1 LVIALFRG
9 VLLALEII
17 LSSAITIYQRNKQ
30 TYLVLTHVSSCLL
43 SLQHSFVKLDT
54 TSQQDMLRVVM
65 QLRSSTLAGHPVH
78 ARVKSST
85 TAPVDKLPW
94 TSQSGARPFEPFEAL
109 TLAEA
114 SLPKKKKTRSRGKR
128 KKKTV
133 SADGTEVKVTPVESV
148 AEHSAMLPVQSSLS
162 LGEDEFPTLLDN
174 HVEWETPLEEQEDVN
189 DVEEEES
196 ASKSASTAT
205 TTSTTSSPLDK
216 QRRRLRYAAAS
227 RKAIVNLDVAVAAP
241 SSSSSSKMNA
251 VSKEF
256 VMPPTGKRK
265 EESSTHPVTTPAVL
279 AVVKPAP
286 VATAST

>member
-1 LVIALFRG
+1 
-9 VLLALEII
+9 
-17 LSSAITIYQRNKQ
+17 
-30 TYLVLTHVSSCLL
+30 VLTHVSSCLL

-133 SADGTEVKVTPVESV
+133 SADGTELVKATPVESV

-174 HVEWETPLEEQEDVN
+174 HVEWETPLEEQEEDVN
-189 DVEEEES
+189 DVEEES

-205 TTSTTSSPLDK
+205 TTSTSSSSLDK
-216 QRRRLRYAAAS
+216 QRTKVGYAAAL
-227 RKAIVNLDVAVAAP
+227 RKAVVNPDVAVVAP
-241 SSSSSSKMNA
+241 SSSSKMNA

-265 EESSTHPVTTPAVL
+265 EEPSIIHPVAPAVL
-279 AVVKPAP
+279 PVAKPAQWGGTRSF
-286 VATAST
+286 VDVLRISK